1 MCAGRT
7 SWKDLL
13 THLIFSEVSECF
25 LFCPILLLCLAKN
38 KVEDQANYVNGRC
51 NEEDVSP
58 SQLWILKAGNSKLLR
73 IIKCL
78 SLLVHTGCRFTSYH
92 SSLNAAGTWESS
104 RLLLQCAVPFCH
116 ETCVLAVLSAGMRP
130 AKTPTRLTP
139 SLFSSLCLILFFFFS
154 QVFPWSYLNWNS
166 SLFYTLFCYFLIT
179 YHQKELWLFLFS
191 EIVHNTLA

>member
-1 MCAGRT
+1 M
-7 SWKDLL
+7 
-13 THLIFSEVSECF
+13 
-25 LFCPILLLCLAKN
+25 CLAKN

-139 SLFSSLCLILFFFFS
+139 SLFSSLCLILFFFSTSLSLIIFKLKFLPVLYLILLFS
-154 QVFPWSYLNWNS
+154 YHLS
-166 SLFYTLFCYFLIT
+166 SEGTLAFLI
-179 YHQKELWLFLFS
+179 
-191 EIVHNTLA
+191 